1 MATMELLLKRGPS
14 SEKSTIG
21 ELFVNG
27 AFECFILEDPVRPAK
42 IPGITAI
49 PAGRYEI
56 VRTFSNRFQRILPLL
71 LNVPN
76 FDGVRMHP
84 GNKAEDTEGCLLP
97 GKTKAKD
104 WVSQSGA
111 AFNQLEAKI
120 IAALNAGQRVFITIV
135 NP

>member
-1 MATMELLLKRGPS
+1 MGTMELLLKRGPS
-14 SEKSTIG
+14 SDKSTIG
-21 ELFVNG
+21 ELSIDG
-27 AFECFILEDPVRPAK
+27 KFECFILEDPVRPVK
-42 IPGITAI
+42 IPKITAI

-84 GNKAEDTEGCLLP
+84 GNKAEDTDGCLLP
-97 GKTKAKD
+97 GKAKSKD
-104 WVSQSGA
+104 WVSQSDA
-111 AFNQLEAKI
+111 AFKQLEAKI
-120 IAALNAGQRVFITIV
+120 IAAINAGQRVFITIV